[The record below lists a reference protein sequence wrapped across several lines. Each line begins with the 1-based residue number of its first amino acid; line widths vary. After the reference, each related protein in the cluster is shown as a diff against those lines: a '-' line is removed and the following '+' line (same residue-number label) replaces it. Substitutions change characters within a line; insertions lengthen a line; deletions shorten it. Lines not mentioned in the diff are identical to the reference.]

1 MKALTETDMK
11 HFVLEMPAS
20 DQESKGEELG
30 LILNDLVDDCE
41 QEQTFVLALVVVT
54 VLAGVVLVA
63 IGLYLSIVWGA

>member
-1 MKALTETDMK
+1 MK